1 MNRIVTGL
9 AIVLGFFMSA
19 SVLAQSDEDVAQP
32 EASGAAS
39 TIAPDVGQSFATR
52 HALFEPRGYDQ
63 LPGWQHDDFSG
74 AVDGMRQSCAALRRR
89 PVWQALCADF
99 DAAAASDTAAMRA
112 FFERHFYVYQVM
124 SPQRVATGKLTG
136 YFEPLLDGSRVR
148 DERFRH
154 PVYGMP
160 QDLMLLDAN
169 VGAQRSA
176 WLYRDGNRLRVGAPG
191 DGRSQEYEIS
201 IDGMSA
207 GVRDK
212 RYRVRVDGRRITP
225 YPSRQQIEQ
234 SAIQAPVLAWVDDP
248 HRLYSMQVQGSGKIR
263 LQQGGLIR
271 LAYAEQ
277 NGHPFRPRVTRGST
291 PELALAGI
299 KARGLV
305 PGSSAGAGQALRPD
319 PKLPAGVNDEVARMI
334 AALSGREPPPRPRPP
349 PQSRPAA
356 STPSPAAAATSAPAP
371 APAGQGNA
379 SEINAIIAALKGE
392 APPPPPRPVG
402 AAGGSGPHTASA
414 GVAASA
420 AVPGGGA
427 AGAAISAHAGGT
439 TGIPD
444 PSYVFFR
451 AIGDGPEGPI
461 GALGVPLSAGR
472 SLAVDPRTTP
482 LGAPVFI
489 SSTEPGGDAPMQ
501 RLMFAQD
508 TGGAIRGSV
517 RGDFFWGFGE
527 TAGRMALATN
537 DNMQMWLL
545 LPRQQPINA
554 VAAGGM
560 RLRGRAREQLP
571 DCVVPDPDFCVEE
584 PGVD

>member
-1 MNRIVTGL
+1 M
-9 AIVLGFFMSA
+9 
-19 SVLAQSDEDVAQP
+19 
-32 EASGAAS
+32 
-39 TIAPDVGQSFATR
+39 
-52 HALFEPRGYDQ
+52 FEPRAYTQ
-63 LPGWQHDDFSG
+63 LPGWSEDDFSG
-74 AVDGMRQSCAALRRR
+74 AVDGMRQSCAALRRKA
-89 PVWQALCADF
+89 VWQTLCSDF
-99 DAAAASDTAAMRA
+99 DTAADGGPEVMRA

-148 DERFRH
+148 DARFRY

-160 QDLMLLDAN
+160 QDLMLLDAGLGDRN
-169 VGAQRSA
+169 SA
-176 WLYRDGNRLRVGAPG
+176 WLYRDGIRLREGAPG
-191 DGRSQEYEIS
+191 DGRSQEYEIAM
-201 IDGMSA
+201 DGMNA

-225 YPSRQQIEQ
+225 YLSRQQIEQ
-234 SAIQAPVLAWVDDP
+234 TAIQAPVLAWVDDA
-248 HRLYSMQVQGSGKIR
+248 HRLYSVQVQGSGKIR
-263 LQQGGLIR
+263 LREGGLIR

-277 NGHPFRPRVTRGST
+277 NGHPFRPRVTRGGNAD
-291 PELALAGI
+291 LALAGI

-305 PGSSAGAGQALRPD
+305 PGGSAAAGQALRPD

-334 AALSGREPPPRPRPP
+334 AALSGSAPPPSTPARPRPAP
-349 PQSRPAA
+349 ATPVATTSAAKGPAA
-356 STPSPAAAATSAPAP
+356 RPAP
-371 APAGQGNA
+371 AAPARAGSA

-402 AAGGSGPHTASA
+402 PAGSGPAAAPASSGA
-414 GVAASA
+414 PPVASA
-420 AVPGGGA
+420 AP
-427 AGAAISAHAGGT
+427 SPHAGGD

-451 AIGDGPEGPI
+451 SMGDGPGGPV

-489 SSTEPGGDAPMQ
+489 SSTEPGSSAPMQ

-517 RGDFFWGFGE
+517 RGDFFWGFGD
-527 TAGRMALATN
+527 TAGRLALATNN

-545 LPRQQPINA
+545 LPRQQPIAA
-554 VAAGGM
+554 VATGGM
-560 RLRGRAREQLP
+560 RLRGSAREQLP
-571 DCVVPDPDFCVEE
+571 ECVIADPEFCVEDPVE
-584 PGVD
+584 DD